1 MLRVKLLI
9 LYIVHQ
15 MGMFHTGFGNASHLQ
30 QAWKK
35 SARLGKG
42 RDLEKKEKRVVSKDI
57 LVAVND
63 GIATVTL
70 NRPRK
75 RNAVHLAMW
84 RHLEAIFLDMR
95 RQPDLRAVILTGE
108 GGNFC
113 AGADISEFGDVRSDA
128 NSGRIYE
135 EATEAATIAIRDC
148 PLPTI
153 AAVSGF
159 GIGGGCGLA
168 LACDFRVGDS
178 STQMGIP
185 AARLG
190 IVYSALDCSLLY
202 RCVGLTYAKRVLFSG
217 RHFRI
222 QECVRI
228 GLIDKHAEDALKGA
242 HELAAEFAGNAPLS
256 VRGSK
261 FILET
266 LDANE
271 AKAKE
276 KQILSLID
284 EAFESVD
291 YHEGSKA
298 FLEKR
303 PPIFVG
309 R

>member
-1 MLRVKLLI
+1 
-9 LYIVHQ
+9 
-15 MGMFHTGFGNASHLQ
+15 MFHTDPWNAS
-30 QAWKK
+30 
-35 SARLGKG
+35 
-42 RDLEKKEKRVVSKDI
+42 DLEFCMKKEKRIVSEDI
-57 LVAVND
+57 LLTVKD

-84 RHLEAIFLDMR
+84 RSLETVFM
-95 RQPDLRAVILTGE
+95 DLRRDPEVRAIILTGA

-128 NSGRIYE
+128 SSGRIYE

-159 GIGGGCGLA
+159 GVGGGCGLA
-168 LACDFRVGDS
+168 LACDFRVGDP

-190 IVYSALDCSLLY
+190 IVYSRLDCSLLY
-202 RCVGLTYAKRVLFSG
+202 RSVGLAGAKRVLFSG
-217 RHFRI
+217 RHFPI
-222 QECVRI
+222 EECVRL
-228 GLIDKHAEDALKGA
+228 GLVNQQAEDALKGA
-242 HELAAEFAGNAPLS
+242 HELAAEFTGNAPLS

-261 FILET
+261 FILEAI
-266 LDANE
+266 DAHE
-271 AKAKE
+271 ALAKA
-276 KQILSLID
+276 QRILGLID
-284 EAFESVD
+284 QAFESAD
-291 YHEGSKA
+291 YREGSKA

-303 PPIFVG
+303 PPAFVG